1 MLQSSPPST
10 TTRNFVTSRRKP
22 QAFKCEYE
30 SILLCEPYASFTSIS
45 IQVDF
50 LFPPSCTHLPS
61 FSPSHVCQP
70 LATQLLPPPPPSSLV
85 PSPCLPPPS
94 SLLPFFKH
102 CYACHHRRESFSST
116 MFMSS
121 PRHHCRTLCWK
132 KFGWENSKADELLLP
147 VLKEYSKHETQL
159 RLEAFYT
166 FNERA
171 LCTGEKGKT
180 TSGKALH
187 YKGTPFHCIV
197 SGFVIQGGD
206 ILYGD
211 GKGYES
217 IYGGIFAD
225 ENFRIKHSHAG
236 VVSMVNSGPDSNG
249 SQFFIT
255 TIKSNS
261 RICSWEVT
269 VVFDTGSSNLWV
281 PSSKCF
287 SVACLLHFKY
297 KSKRLNTYKKND
309 QYKSKRSSTYK
320 KNGPKS
326 IGLGPFG
333 ELRYPAHPFVD
344 GRWMFPEIG
353 EFHCY
358 DKYME
363 LSLNK

>member
-1 MLQSSPPST
+1 M
-10 TTRNFVTSRRKP
+10 
-22 QAFKCEYE
+22 
-30 SILLCEPYASFTSIS
+30 
-45 IQVDF
+45 
-50 LFPPSCTHLPS
+50 
-61 FSPSHVCQP
+61 
-70 LATQLLPPPPPSSLV
+70 LATTVGSPFLQPCSCPALATTIARLCLSHKLRSGWLV
-85 PSPCLPPPS
+85 ARSVAKAL
-94 SLLPFFKH
+94 
-102 CYACHHRRESFSST
+102 R
-116 MFMSS
+116 
-121 PRHHCRTLCWK
+121 WK

-255 TIKSNS
+255 TIKS
-261 RICSWEVT
+261 
-269 VVFDTGSSNLWV
+269 SS
-281 PSSKCF
+281 
-287 SVACLLHFKY
+287 
-297 KSKRLNTYKKND
+297 
-309 QYKSKRSSTYK
+309 
-320 KNGPKS
+320 KS